1 MYSNDLRPNVA
12 PRRRDHLDAPWRAP
26 ASIATVLLLSGLT
39 LACGA
44 RSTLEAGAG
53 ASSGAGAQGGGG
65 GATTTS
71 QGGAGQGG
79 AGPGGAGP
87 GGAGPG
93 GAGGQGGA
101 FPAVCPVL
109 MALEP
114 MAMPKPSPGFAL
126 HDPLLF
132 PLAAGSA
139 LLVARANQLESP
151 GPVPSQVDTLPFAP
165 WGVWPPAFALPKL
178 AHPVANPVPFA
189 AGMEPGGTLALLVQP
204 FPTNAPPGCPIDAL
218 FGVLPDAPQWPMG
231 FMFPVQGGCVDTP
244 LAVGS
249 NGEGLHFAAADI
261 SSNVAGQGLRGL
273 SFQVFDGEGQLLIP
287 PQIRCA
293 STPHTGDVLG
303 GQHEFL
309 FAHSAAINDACGD
322 PNAPAGPSTQLVL
335 RRLSKDAASATTL
348 FQATDELVLTRLLP
362 RSSGAWLIFQ
372 ESGKSALIQ
381 PPALA
386 MRLSAD
392 GAPGAPFPITDP
404 GLGQVAVA
412 PFGDGFAVAVVDAID
427 PSAPTIRLAVFSA
440 EGLVEAQTSFSTGGA
455 WLMNERL
462 ALLGAPDGKAL
473 LVGWVGTSPDLGA
486 SIFLRRFDC
495 TDLG

>member
-1 MYSNDLRPNVA
+1 MGA
-12 PRRRDHLDAPWRAP
+12 
-26 ASIATVLLLSGLT
+26 LLLLGGAP

-53 ASSGAGAQGGGG
+53 VSSGAGGGGAQGGGG
-65 GATTTS
+65 STTT
-71 QGGAGQGG
+71 

-93 GAGGQGGA
+93 GAGSGGAGGQGGA
-101 FPAVCPVL
+101 LPVACAALTAV
-109 MALEP
+109 EP

-132 PLAAGSA
+132 PLASGSA

-151 GPVPSQVDTLPFAP
+151 GPLPSQVDTLPFAP
-165 WGVWPPAFALPKL
+165 WGAWPPAFALPKV
-178 AHPVANPVPFA
+178 AHPVANPLPFA
-189 AGMEPGGTLALLVQP
+189 ASMEPGATLALLVQP
-204 FPTNAPPGCPIDAL
+204 FPTNAPPGCSVDAL
-218 FGVLPDAPQWPMG
+218 FGVSPDAPQWPMG

-261 SSNVAGQGLRGL
+261 SANAGGQGLRGL
-273 SFQVFDGEGQLLIP
+273 SFQVFDGEGQLVIP
-287 PQIRCA
+287 PQIRCS
-293 STPHTGDVLG
+293 STLHTGDVLAG
-303 GQHEFL
+303 EHDFL
-309 FAHSAAINDACGD
+309 FAHSAAIDDACGD
-322 PNAPAGPSTQLVL
+322 PNAPAGPATQLVL
-335 RRLSKDAASATTL
+335 RRLAKGASSAATL

-381 PPALA
+381 PPAMA

-392 GAPGAPFPITDP
+392 GAPGAPFPITDA

-427 PSAPTIRLAVFSA
+427 PSAPTLRLAVFSA
-440 EGLVEAQTSFSTGGA
+440 EGLVQAQTSFSTGGA
-455 WLMNERL
+455 WLTNDRL
-462 ALLGAPDGKAL
+462 TLLGAPDGKAL
-473 LVGWVGTSPDLGA
+473 LVGWVGASPDLGA
-486 SIFLRRFDC
+486 SLFLRRFDC
-495 TDLG
+495 ADLG

>member
-1 MYSNDLRPNVA
+1 MVA
-12 PRRRDHLDAPWRAP
+12 RRGARVEAPWRALAP
-26 ASIATVLLLSGLT
+26 ATALLLCSALA

-44 RSTLEAGAG
+44 RSTLEASAG
-53 ASSGAGAQGGGG
+53 VSSSAGGGGAQGGGG
-65 GATTTS
+65 GASTTG

-79 AGPGGAGP
+79 AG
-87 GGAGPG
+87 
-93 GAGGQGGA
+93 GQGGA
-101 FPAVCPVL
+101 LPVACAVL
-109 MALEP
+109 MAVEP
-114 MAMPKPSPGFAL
+114 PAMPTLGPAFAL
-126 HDPLLF
+126 NDPVLL

-139 LLVARANQLESP
+139 LLVARAGQLESP

-165 WGVWPPAFALPKL
+165 WGAWPPAFALPKV

-189 AGMEPGGTLALLVQP
+189 AVMEPGGTLALLVQP
-204 FPTNAPPGCPIDAL
+204 FPMNAPPGCPIDAL

-231 FMFPVQGGCVDTP
+231 FMFPVQGGCVGVDTP

-249 NGEGLHFAAADI
+249 NAEGLHFAAADI
-261 SSNVAGQGLRGL
+261 STSVAGQGQRGL
-273 SFQVFDGEGQLLIP
+273 SFQVFDGAGQLLIP
-287 PQIRCA
+287 PQIRCS

-303 GQHEFL
+303 GQHDFL

-322 PNAPAGPSTQLVL
+322 PNAPAGPPTQLVL

-348 FQATDELVLTRLLP
+348 FQATDALVLTRLLP

-372 ESGKSALIQ
+372 ESGESALVQ
-381 PPALA
+381 PSALA

-392 GAPGAPFPITDP
+392 GAPGAPFPITEP
-404 GLGQVAVA
+404 GLGQVTVA

-440 EGLVEAQTSFSTGGA
+440 DGLVQAQTSFSTGGA
-455 WLMNERL
+455 WLMNHHL